1 MTHLLVTSE
10 NRKDIIMPFII
21 FFAIFCLWLMYEL
34 KKNTRLHKKRSDAFW
49 ETERQADATRKKDI
63 SHLAYLTI
71 PFDELPLHE
80 ALPDQIKRYQDAILA
95 LKDQPIL
102 NLSGQTN
109 TELKSTYGAANLDAL
124 SICDSNYTTLVS
136 NLARLGTYYYEQG
149 DDVRARKLLE
159 YGILI
164 GTDVSSNYVTLAR
177 IYLKQNE
184 TDRIYDL
191 MAQISESHS
200 LLKDSILQKLHALL
214 AED

>member
-1 MTHLLVTSE
+1 
-10 NRKDIIMPFII
+10 MPFFI
-21 FFAIFCLWLMYEL
+21 FFVIFCLWLMYEL
-34 KKNTRLHKKRSDAFW
+34 RKNTRLHKKRSDAFW
-49 ETERQADATRKKDI
+49 EAERQADNTRKKDI

-71 PFDELPLHE
+71 PFDERPLQE
-80 ALPDQIKRYQDAILA
+80 SLPDQVKRYQDAILA

-102 NLSGQTN
+102 NLGGLTN

-124 SICDSNYTTLVS
+124 TICDTNYTTLVS

-149 DDVRARKLLE
+149 DDERARKLLE

-164 GTDVSSNYVTLAR
+164 GTDVSSNYVTLAH

-191 MAQISESHS
+191 MEQISDSHS
-200 LLKDSILQKLHALL
+200 LMKDSILQKLHALL
-214 AED
+214 AEE